1 MIRQL
6 IYDRPARAWK
16 EALPVG
22 NGFTAAMV
30 YGGQRKER
38 LAFNDCTLWSGYPRD
53 YDSAESLE
61 QLGRIRELVF
71 SGKYPEAVRMAEKHL
86 IGGYSESFLPLGD
99 LTLELTG
106 SCGTYTRSLNLD
118 DAVLTVKSGSLVREC
133 FVSNPA
139 RVLVYRVTGPQFN
152 AVLSAQSQLRST
164 ACVRQGCL
172 LLSGNAPD
180 HVAPNYLHGERRPI
194 VYEQAGKGMAF
205 ALFVRPV
212 TDGQL
217 IPKQKR
223 IVVKNATYLT
233 LIAATATGFCSYG
246 QMPDTDCAAVGRK
259 AERLV
264 MDAGTD
270 VGALKA
276 AHMEDYHTLYQG
288 QDFSLHT
295 STSSKTTEK
304 MLKNSEDFNALSELL
319 YHYGKY
325 LMISG
330 SREGGQPLNLQG
342 QWNRDI
348 RPPWSSNYTVNINTQ
363 MNYWGASICGL
374 QGCLEP
380 YIRMVHEVSHRGQ
393 KTARVNYGCR
403 GFACNHNVDL
413 WRKTAPVKGGSEY
426 MYAPMCGVWLAN
438 EIYEHYC
445 NGGLEAFQNTV
456 EEIVRGAAEFIMD
469 YLVEQDG
476 YYVSCPS
483 ASPEAVFEANN
494 THCGLGCHSAFENG
508 LVRQALANAMELEQ
522 DSTAREKLSSVLE
535 RLKPFESGEDGLSE
549 WSGGI
554 AAAEK
559 GHRHFSPLYALYP
572 GRVAGMY
579 RTPELTQQMRR
590 LFDCRQSHSRGQ
602 IGWSTAWAIC
612 LSGRFHDGESAQ
624 KNIRLLFS
632 KALFKNLFN
641 VHFPFIFQ
649 IDGNFGYVAGVNEC
663 LIGWEDGVVELLPAL
678 PPQWTEGEMTGV
690 RLRGAW
696 IRFEWKN
703 GQVIRVDSDRE
714 ITLCASHLAPNCQ
727 LSANIQL
734 KEGES

>member
-1 MIRQL
+1 MTRQL
-6 IYDRPARAWK
+6 IYDRPARTWK

-30 YGGQRKER
+30 YGGPRKER

-86 IGGYSESFLPLGD
+86 TGGYSESFLPLGD
-99 LTLELTG
+99 LELELTG
-106 SCGTYTRSLNLD
+106 GRGTYSRTLNLD
-118 DAVLTVKSGSLVREC
+118 DAVLTVRSGSLEREC
-133 FVSNPA
+133 FASNPA
-139 RVLVYRVTGPQFN
+139 RVLVYRVSGERFS
-152 AVLSAQSQLRST
+152 AVLSAASQLRST
-164 ACVRQGCL
+164 VSAGRDGL
-172 LLSGNAPD
+172 LLTGNAPD
-180 HVAPNYLHGERRPI
+180 HVAPNYLRGECRPI
-194 VYEQAGKGMAF
+194 VYERKGKGMAF

-217 IPKQKR
+217 IPKKKR

-233 LIAATATGFCSYG
+233 LIAATATGFCSCG
-246 QMPDTDCAAVGRK
+246 QMPDTDRAAVGRK

-270 VGALKA
+270 AGALKA
-276 AHMEDYHTLYQG
+276 AHLEDYHALYQG

-295 STSSKTTEK
+295 SVSSHTTDQ
-304 MLKNSEDFNALSELL
+304 MLKNPKDFNALSELL

-363 MNYWGASICGL
+363 MNYWSASACGL

-380 YIRMVHEVSHRGQ
+380 YIRMVHEVSRRGR

-413 WRKTAPVKGGSEY
+413 WRKTAPVKGSSEY

-438 EIYEHYC
+438 EIYEHYL
-445 NGGLEAFQNTV
+445 NGGLESFRPQV

-469 YLVEQDG
+469 YLVEHDG
-476 YYVSCPS
+476 YSVSCPS
-483 ASPEAVFEANN
+483 ASPEAVFESGGSR
-494 THCGLGCHSAFENG
+494 CGLGCHSAFENG
-508 LVRQALANAMELEQ
+508 LIRQALANALEIERDSAARETLSGVLEQ
-522 DSTAREKLSSVLE
+522 
-535 RLKPFESGEDGLSE
+535 LKPFEYGADGVSE
-549 WSGGI
+549 WSGGLS
-554 AAAEK
+554 AAEK

-572 GRVAGMY
+572 GRVAGVY
-579 RTPELTQQMRR
+579 QTPELTQQMRR
-590 LFDCRQSHSRGQ
+590 LFDCRQSHSKGQ
-602 IGWSTAWAIC
+602 IGWSTAWAVC
-612 LSGRFHDGESAQ
+612 LSGRFHDGASAQ
-624 KNIRLLFS
+624 KNIRLLFE

-663 LIGWEDGVVELLPAL
+663 LISWEDGAVELLPAL
-678 PPQWTEGEMTGV
+678 PPQWAEGEMRDICV
-690 RLRGAW
+690 RGAHISFTW
-696 IRFEWKN
+696 QN
-703 GQVIRVDSDRE
+703 GQVTQVSSDRA
-714 ITLCASHLAPNCQ
+714 ITLRTAHLAPDCRVGDH
-727 LSANIQL
+727 IQL
-734 KEGES
+734 KEGEA